1 MSQSSL
7 RKVLPLNPLQEAV
20 RNQVNEGPTSVPS
33 KPQTWTPSDLTHRV
47 WHSAYVKDVP
57 CHRALPGSWTSATIA
72 LATPVNEL
80 TTVHSAAPTLTS
92 SDLTH
97 GKYACGAELASN
109 RSKPLQ
115 PLQRLGLCRRE
126 NRRCPV
132 TVTAKTL
139 NSRRSCNS
147 ALSIRSP
154 RRQSEHLF
162 HDGLVFAWGAFAV
175 FCAVCTMGSC
185 TCLATGISM

>member
-1 MSQSSL
+1 MKALQASTQYLQHGPLDLSRVTQRLRQGRSMSQSSP
-7 RKVLPLNPLQEAV
+7 R
-20 RNQVNEGPTSVPS
+20 
-33 KPQTWTPSDLTHRV
+33 
-47 WHSAYVKDVP
+47 
-57 CHRALPGSWTSATIA
+57 PGSWTSASIA

-92 SDLTH
+92 TLTSSGLTH

-115 PLQRLGLCRRE
+115 PLQRVGLCRRE

-132 TVTAKTL
+132 TATAKTL
-139 NSRRSCNS
+139 NSRHSCNS

-162 HDGLVFAWGAFAV
+162 HDGLVFPWGTFTV